1 MRNVLLV
8 LVIAAFTLNVESATV
23 VYSQASEVV
32 GHSKVTEKNGLFY
45 KIGHG
50 HDGPSCWIAA

>member
-32 GHSKVTEKNGLFY
+32 GHSKVTEKN
-45 KIGHG
+45 
-50 HDGPSCWIAA
+50 DGTKDLWENGV